1 MKTLS
6 YAQRLSLH
14 VNKAVSSPMGSKEA
28 SYPYGFQAY
37 ARVANAC
44 SGKRIIGDWR

>member
-1 MKTLS
+1 MKTLT
-6 YAQRLSLH
+6 YAQRLSLQ

-37 ARVANAC
+37 AKMANAC
-44 SGKRIIGDWR
+44 TGKRLTSDWR